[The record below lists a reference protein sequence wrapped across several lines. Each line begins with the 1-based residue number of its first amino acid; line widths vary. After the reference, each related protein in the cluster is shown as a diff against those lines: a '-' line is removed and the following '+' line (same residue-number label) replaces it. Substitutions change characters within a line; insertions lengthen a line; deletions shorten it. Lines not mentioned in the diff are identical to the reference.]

1 MQLGAWEGGASVT
14 CFLVSATSILN
25 KYSLQINRV
34 CFLRKR
40 HFQKNPLTLLPIRFL
55 SPYRKSGV
63 LCLKVLCFSVQ
74 LAPHPVRLSS
84 NASLWERCSVTSS
97 PTPVTPLLSS
107 SLCFIFSIALVTIW
121 DGFIFTVVYSLF
133 HLAVDR
139 KHSAISQ
146 LLESCLIRSRHS
158 KSISWMHKKLFL
170 CLTKSDTW
178 PSFEPDDSSNHDNF
192 NCPLT
197 SISSEYLNLA
207 LFITRHFSIKA
218 NGYAGKWKIV
228 FIGTPLWGLINQKR
242 KSLIP
247 HPFSQAWWMAPP
259 FALFIAEA
267 RNLEVNEV

>member
-1 MQLGAWEGGASVT
+1 MWRSLSFSPWAHLLPLTPFFPPKFQPPEEPSWLLPCAFTLAFLSAWSCCWSKVQLGVWEGGASVT

-25 KYSLQINRV
+25 KYPLQINRV

-63 LCLKVLCFSVQ
+63 LCLKVLCFSAQ

-97 PTPVTPLLSS
+97 PTAVTPLLSS

-139 KHSAISQ
+139 KHSAIS
-146 LLESCLIRSRHS
+146 
-158 KSISWMHKKLFL
+158 
-170 CLTKSDTW
+170 
-178 PSFEPDDSSNHDNF
+178 P
-192 NCPLT
+192 
-197 SISSEYLNLA
+197 A
-207 LFITRHFSIKA
+207 LRIM
-218 NGYAGKWKIV
+218 
-228 FIGTPLWGLINQKR
+228 
-242 KSLIP
+242 P
-247 HPFSQAWWMAPP
+247 HTQ
-259 FALFIAEA
+259 
-267 RNLEVNEV
+267 